1 MKSSAGKSLCCGAHF
16 RKWIDH
22 IYGLVVIIWSHVLSW
37 RLRCSNILFKVSV
50 TNTSRTCILVFR
62 STHGA
67 TKNCYTSRLL
77 WLQPRWLLPSSP
89 HAVLLVELQ
98 SIPDSQISYQSST
111 HHSSPI
117 SALLSRLRTR
127 TVPSSLAQ
135 AGSTRQGFPTAW
147 LPLVPACWCNWN
159 SIILRGPVGPALY
172 GGAFTWLKGFADCG
186 RGE

>member
-1 MKSSAGKSLCCGAHF
+1 MCYLEDWGVQIFYLKSC
-16 RKWIDH
+16 
-22 IYGLVVIIWSHVLSW
+22 
-37 RLRCSNILFKVSV
+37 VSV
-50 TNTSRTCILVFR
+50 TNTSLTCILVFR

-67 TKNCYTSRLL
+67 TKNYYTSRLL
-77 WLQPRWLLPSSP
+77 WLLPSSP

-117 SALLSRLRTR
+117 STLLSRLRTR

-147 LPLVPACWCNWN
+147 LPLVPACWCTWN

-172 GGAFTWLKGFADCG
+172 GGAFTWLKGFADCR
-186 RGE
+186 RGG